1 MFTIGS
7 QRIPSEEVS
16 GASAMNS
23 ELAALAEVIATWL
36 DGAPGVPVV
45 YLFGSRV
52 RGDHGPN
59 SDWRLDAET
68 MRWWMHQND
77 TDFTELKAQLP
88 GPLAIHRET
97 WDAADAAI
105 KAGSA
110 APVLT
115 VRKVVCVWTP
125 ATNASGNNILNLR
138 TSGYEPDER

>member
-7 QRIPSEEVS
+7 QRILSEEVS

-59 SDWRLDAET
+59 SDVDFRLYLQD
-68 MRWWMHQND
+68 
-77 TDFTELKAQLP
+77 
-88 GPLAIHRET
+88 
-97 WDAADAAI
+97 
-105 KAGSA
+105 
-110 APVLT
+110 
-115 VRKVVCVWTP
+115 
-125 ATNASGNNILNLR
+125 
-138 TSGYEPDER
+138 